1 MLSAL
6 AVALED
12 VPRATPAADFWV
24 VRGRANVLAR
34 ACAQIAEAEHTVA
47 IGLMGDDDALL
58 ILRNCRRAMGPG
70 ARLLVVERALQ
81 QVDALSTAVHDLTML
96 VLFGGRDRT
105 VDGYR
110 ALLER
115 AGFEVARTA
124 RGASGICLLEACP
137 GQESAS
143 SPR

>member
-1 MLSAL
+1 MSAL
-6 AVALED
+6 F
-12 VPRATPAADFWV
+12 PSPAASFDHPIDILDGCH
-24 VRGRANVLAR
+24 VR
-34 ACAQIAEAEHTVA
+34 
-47 IGLMGDDDALL
+47 
-58 ILRNCRRAMGPG
+58 ILRNCRRAMRPG
-70 ARLLVVERALQ
+70 NTLLVVERALQ

-115 AGFEVARTA
+115 AGFEVVRTA
-124 RGASGICLLEACP
+124 RGATGICLIEARA
-137 GQESAS
+137 QESAG